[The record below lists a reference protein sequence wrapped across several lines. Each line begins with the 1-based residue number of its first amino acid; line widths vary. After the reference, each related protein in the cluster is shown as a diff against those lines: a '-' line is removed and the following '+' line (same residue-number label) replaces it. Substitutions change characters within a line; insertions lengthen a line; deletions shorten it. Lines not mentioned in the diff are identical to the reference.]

1 MYSVQEC
8 KTKIVRIIDRL
19 PDSKIE
25 ELLDYASFLSS
36 RYSTPPESPD
46 EREVRLNDGE
56 EFMDIFGIW
65 SKADLEEF
73 NKAVSD
79 FRKIDPDDWT

>member
-1 MYSVQEC
+1 MFSAQEC
-8 KTKIVRIIDRL
+8 KTKIVGIIDRL
-19 PDSKIE
+19 PDAKIE

-36 RYSTPPESPD
+36 RYSTPPEST
-46 EREVRLNDGE
+46 EAREGKLDDGE

-73 NKAVSD
+73 NRAVSD
-79 FRKIDPDDWT
+79 FRKIDPDDWI